1 MTLALAVLVA
11 SLLGSVHCAAMCGA
25 FVCFYASAESA
36 STPSSWRDAAG
47 AHAAYNLGRLVS
59 YLMLG
64 VAGGTVGHALN
75 AAGMFAGIQR
85 TAAIV
90 AGTLMIIWG
99 GYSLVVAL
107 GVRVHT
113 VAVPDAWRRAM
124 GGALLRLRGQPPVV
138 RAAATGL
145 ATTLLP
151 CGWLYAFVV
160 TAAATGSASGGAM
173 VMSVFWI
180 GTLPVMLAVGLGA
193 RADDGHIRPA
203 HAHREWRGD
212 HRARHPLDRRAHWR
226 RGWTNDAH
234 GPRNGR
240 GPATVTAS

>member
-193 RADDGHIRPA
+193 RRMMGTFGRRMPIVSGAVIIVLGILSIAGHIGGVAGPMTHMGHVMVAVPRP
-203 HAHREWRGD
+203 
-212 HRARHPLDRRAHWR
+212 
-226 RGWTNDAH
+226 
-234 GPRNGR
+234 
-240 GPATVTAS
+240 